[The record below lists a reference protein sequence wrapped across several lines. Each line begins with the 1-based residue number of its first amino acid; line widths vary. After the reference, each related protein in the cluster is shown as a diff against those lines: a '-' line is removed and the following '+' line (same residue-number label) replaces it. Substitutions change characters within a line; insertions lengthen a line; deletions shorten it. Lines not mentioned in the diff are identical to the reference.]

1 MNIHNEAMDLLKY
14 IYDGLSEGYDSYNV
28 SEDKLEAMS
37 PNDRTSFLASVN
49 YLKQES
55 HTPNIKAFLLA
66 LKSPLKV

>member
-1 MNIHNEAMDLLKY
+1 MNIHNDAMDLLKY

-49 YLKQES
+49 YLKQEK
-55 HTPNIKAFLLA
+55 TA
-66 LKSPLKV
+66 